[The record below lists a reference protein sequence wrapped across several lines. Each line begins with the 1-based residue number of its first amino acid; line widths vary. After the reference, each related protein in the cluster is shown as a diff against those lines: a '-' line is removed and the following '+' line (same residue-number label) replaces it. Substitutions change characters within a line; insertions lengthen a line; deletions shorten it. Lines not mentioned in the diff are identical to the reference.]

1 MMKFVYFLYIVLAN
15 LRFSRPILLIF
26 AIQHKITLFE
36 FGMVQVCYFGSRVLF
51 EFPSGILADYLK
63 RKYSLALGSL
73 LSGIAALLFF
83 STGYMEFSEPF
94 WWFLL
99 AAFFEGV
106 GNSFQSGSDQAMLY
120 DYLKGENLEE
130 KYTKFL
136 GWRGAISTISL
147 GLATAIGGF
156 LADES
161 LSLPFLCQG
170 VLFLFA
176 SLTIMFFPENRKEAV
191 EERGSKTSP
200 IKIAKAGFSI
210 IKQIPVIQFLI
221 LFMTILA
228 TSTNAITMFMQGYLS
243 ELKVS
248 NGLIGI
254 IYSVCTVFSVLAS
267 LNSHHLTKLSFKTIL
282 TLTTVMFFV
291 GTLFLLTGYVPLVIV
306 GFLLVYI
313 KLDLLEPS
321 LFYFLNQFVSE
332 DSRATVL
339 SSFGLAQ
346 SFVTFLMYPLYGMLG
361 EKAGYIGLILGMAVM
376 IVPLY
381 AYLFW
386 FYRRNIVGDSE
397 VTVGK

>member
-36 FGMVQVCYFGSRVLF
+36 FGLVQVSYFGSRVLF
-51 EFPSGILADYLK
+51 EFPSGIMADYLK
-63 RKYSLALGSL
+63 RKYALALGSL
-73 LSGIAALLFF
+73 LSGIAAMLFF
-83 STGYMEFSEPF
+83 NTGYMEFSEPF

-120 DYLKGENLEE
+120 DYLKGENLEG
-130 KYTKFL
+130 KYTKLL

-156 LADES
+156 LAAES

-170 VLFLFA
+170 VLFLIA
-176 SLTIMFFPENRKEAV
+176 SFTIMFFPENRKEAV
-191 EERGSKTSP
+191 KERVSKMSP
-200 IKIAKAGFSI
+200 IRIAKAGFSI

-228 TSTNAITMFMQGYLS
+228 TSTNVITMFMQGYLS
-243 ELKVS
+243 
-248 NGLIGI
+248 
-254 IYSVCTVFSVLAS
+254 TVLSVLAS
-267 LNSHHLTKLSFKTIL
+267 LNSHHLAKLSFKTIL
-282 TLTTVMFFV
+282 MLTTVMFFV

-313 KLDLLEPS
+313 KFDLLEPS
-321 LFYFLNQFVSE
+321 LFYFLNQYVSE

-361 EKAGYIGLILGMAVM
+361 EKVGYIGMILGMAVM

-386 FYRRNIVGDSE
+386 FFRRNIVGKSGE
-397 VTVGK
+397 NPHQVNL